1 MLPTQRCQC
10 QSQEIATYTN
20 KPQFRKSKFRCSI
33 VVSISACH
41 AEDPGSI
48 PGGGEGGSLCFWV
61 GALSLPPFVS
71 SMQGQSCLPRHLYAI
86 LSTARFRCSFV
97 CLRLPSLCSV
107 LRLAFVCLSV
117 LCSATP
123 SPSQGRQ
130 SGHLMISSPS
140 WGAPKHSLSEGKLE
154 TKSSEDSCEGCN
166 LKPIRFEPQIFS
178 NFAGKH
184 S

>member
-1 MLPTQRCQC
+1 MQWQPSNLVINVEKGKHNQLPVAPSSSHGQKSGCVFPDICSSFLGVTD
-10 QSQEIATYTN
+10 AT
-20 KPQFRKSKFRCSI
+20 P
-33 VVSISACH
+33 
-41 AEDPGSI
+41 
-48 PGGGEGGSLCFWV
+48 
-61 GALSLPPFVS
+61 
-71 SMQGQSCLPRHLYAI
+71 
-86 LSTARFRCSFV
+86 STACFRCSFV
-97 CLRLPSLCSV
+97 CLRLPFLCSV

-166 LKPIRFEPQIFS
+166 LKPIRFEPQNFS